1 MGDPLGHPAYAI
13 DDPTAIKVVD
23 ATVRSSARR
32 SA

>member
-1 MGDPLGHPAYAI
+1 MGGPLGHPAYAI

-23 ATVRSSARR
+23 VHVRSSARG